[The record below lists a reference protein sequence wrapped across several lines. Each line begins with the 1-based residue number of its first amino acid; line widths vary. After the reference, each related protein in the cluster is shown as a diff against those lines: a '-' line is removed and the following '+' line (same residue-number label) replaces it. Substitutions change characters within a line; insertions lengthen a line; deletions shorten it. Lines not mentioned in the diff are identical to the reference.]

1 MKKWEKLK
9 SQLVHNRVLGACYL
23 DNLKSTHAHATST
36 RVKETQMPA
45 PNKMFHGLFEDDAV
59 PVRKSTVPLTSSPLA
74 RRDASEV
81 LRAWAASDPIQCAM
95 ERGLSWGEACDIGND
110 AYYEA
115 LGVKY
120 LARQRALDDETA
132 GWAAAGGG
140 GGSAAAAA
148 AAATPPAASAR
159 TELEECRY
167 FNTPRGCREGD
178 DCDYLHIKRS
188 LSDLRCRFLDTPR
201 GCNPGFGRRCPYKH

>member
-1 MKKWEKLK
+1 
-9 SQLVHNRVLGACYL
+9 
-23 DNLKSTHAHATST
+23 
-36 RVKETQMPA
+36 MPA
-45 PNKMFHGLFEDDAV
+45 HNKMFRGLFEDDDT

-74 RRDASEV
+74 RPDAAQA

-95 ERGLSWGEACDIGND
+95 ESGLSWGEACDIGND

-120 LARQRALDDETA
+120 LARQRALDDEAA
-132 GWAAAGGG
+132 GWAIARGG
-140 GGSAAAAA
+140 GGSVA
-148 AAATPPAASAR
+148 AAATTAPVAAAH

-188 LSDLRCRFLDTPR
+188 LSDLRCRFLETPR